1 MNFGSA
7 ICQARE
13 AASPTDLLMSLNLSR
28 NAVAME
34 RALGF
39 LADAERALEDCS
51 ACLARDVIV
60 SEAQAT
66 EHNRSIVNAR
76 NALHALRGQIRS
88 EHGEVCRQLRDA
100 QMAFLQSKPLIS
112 LATGYTGCD
121 SNMERELDLSALIY
135 EPNESEVA
143 QSEDVGVPAFP
154 QGTQMSLASSSRSQQ
169 MVVQSDAGTVEDA
182 HGSVRQVN
190 SSLDSALHDDDSETV
205 KGFSDDGHSYAG
217 TLVRGVLRGDS
228 E

>member
-1 MNFGSA
+1 MAFGSA
-7 ICQARE
+7 TCQVRA
-13 AASPTDLLMSLNLSR
+13 AASPTGLLMSLNLSR

-51 ACLARDVIV
+51 SCLARDVIV
-60 SEAQAT
+60 SEAQAA

-88 EHGEVCRQLRDA
+88 EHGEVCRHLRDA

-121 SNMERELDLSALIY
+121 SNMERELDLSALVY
-135 EPNESEVA
+135 EPNESDTA
-143 QSEDVGVPAFP
+143 QSEDVGAPALA
-154 QGTQMSLASSSRSQQ
+154 QGAQMPFASASSISQQ
-169 MVVQSDAGTVEDA
+169 MVVQSDAGTVEDV
-182 HGSVRQVN
+182 HGSVYANLTLHWIQHCMMMIARL
-190 SSLDSALHDDDSETV
+190 SRAFLTMGIPMLALLYV
-205 KGFSDDGHSYAG
+205 
-217 TLVRGVLRGDS
+217 
-228 E
+228 

>member
-1 MNFGSA
+1 M
-7 ICQARE
+7 
-13 AASPTDLLMSLNLSR
+13 
-28 NAVAME
+28 AME

-51 ACLARDVIV
+51 SCLARDVIV
-60 SEAQAT
+60 SEAQAA

-76 NALHALRGQIRS
+76 NALHALRGQIQS
-88 EHGEVCRQLRDA
+88 EHGEVCRHLRDA

-112 LATGYTGCD
+112 LATGYTDGE
-121 SNMERELDLSALIY
+121 SNVERELDLSAFVY

-143 QSEDVGVPAFP
+143 QSEDADGLELA
-154 QGTQMSLASSSRSQQ
+154 QTQLPFASSSSRSQQ
-169 MVVQSDAGTVEDA
+169 MVVQTDAGFVGDA
-182 HGSVRQVN
+182 RGSMEVV
-190 SSLDSALHDDDSETV
+190 SSLDSALHDDECETV

-217 TLVRGVLRGDS
+217 TVVRGVLRGDS